1 MISRR
6 FTADAEYDGIE
17 LTYNDN
23 VTDAQEVI
31 KLPLSGLAT
40 NYKRLSLQV
49 LESMRLLIFVQLEN
63 TIN

>member
-1 MISRR
+1 MISHR

-40 NYKRLSLQV
+40 NYKKIETYRC
-49 LESMRLLIFVQLEN
+49 
-63 TIN
+63 

>member
-31 KLPLSGLAT
+31 KLPLSGTAT
-40 NYKRLSLQV
+40 NYKKLSLQV
-49 LESMRLLIFVQLEN
+49 LESMR
-63 TIN
+63 